1 MAQMNVD
8 IGVYPR
14 SSAVSIP
21 VWRDTMHFG
30 LSLPHFRQVASPEAI
45 RRVAQRA
52 EHLGYDGIWVS
63 DHIVIPYSAVDRFG
77 PIFYEP
83 LTVLGFAAACTSRVR
98 LGTTV
103 LILPYRNPL
112 VTAKV
117 LSTLDVLSGGRVTA
131 GMAVGWTEDE
141 FKALGMPFQER
152 GALSDEYI
160 AAFKILWT
168 QDKPAFRGQHVRFE
182 NIAFEPKPVQKP
194 HIPIWIGGNSKRA
207 IRRAV
212 ALGDCWHPT
221 RPLVEDVKAGVAY
234 MREVC
239 AQRGRDPN
247 TLLVAVRQP
256 LKFYDGAA
264 AAVRRR
270 PLFGSMQKVIDDIG
284 HYRDAG
290 VQYIMLDTFYSG
302 PELEH
307 QTVEGMFETIERFA
321 ADVMPKIQ

>member
-1 MAQMNVD
+1 MK
-8 IGVYPR
+8 
-14 SSAVSIP
+14 
-21 VWRDTMHFG
+21 FG

-45 RRVAQRA
+45 RHVAQRA

-63 DHIVIPYSAVDRFG
+63 DHIVIPSSAVGRFG
-77 PIFYEP
+77 SMFYEP
-83 LTVLGFAAACTSRVR
+83 LTVLAFAAAVTSKVR

-117 LSTLDVLSGGRVTA
+117 LATLDVLSGGRVTA

-141 FKALGMPFQER
+141 FKALGVPFKER

-160 AAFKILWT
+160 AAFKVLWT
-168 QDKPAFRGQHVRFE
+168 QDRPEFHGQYVRFE

-234 MREVC
+234 LREVC
-239 AQRGRDPN
+239 AQRGREPN
-247 TLLVAVRQP
+247 TLMIAVRQP
-256 LKFYDGAA
+256 LKLYDGVEAS
-264 AAVRRR
+264 VRRR
-270 PLFGSMQKVIDDIG
+270 PLLGSTQKIVDDIG
-284 HYRDAG
+284 HYRDTG
-290 VQYIMLDTFYSG
+290 VQYMMLDTFYSA

-307 QTVEGMFETIERFA
+307 QTIEGVLETIERFA
-321 ADVMPKIQ
+321 ADVMPKYRDEG

>member
-1 MAQMNVD
+1 MNTG
-8 IGVYPR
+8 IYVYLC
-14 SSAVSIP
+14 SSAVS
-21 VWRDTMHFG
+21 VHLWRDAMRFG
-30 LSLPHFRQVASPEAI
+30 LSLPHFRQVASPEVI

-63 DHIVIPYSAVDRFG
+63 DHIVIPDSAVDRFG
-77 PIFYEP
+77 SMFYEP
-83 LTVLGFAAACTSRVR
+83 LTVLGFVAACTAKVR

-103 LILPYRNPL
+103 LILPYRNPV

-117 LSTLDVLSGGRVTA
+117 LATLDVLSGGRVTA

-141 FKALGMPFQER
+141 FKALGVPFQER

-160 AAFKILWT
+160 AVFKALWM
-168 QDKPAFRGQHVRFE
+168 QDKPVFQGHYVRFE
-182 NIAFEPKPVQKP
+182 HIAFEPKPVQKP
-194 HIPIWIGGNSKRA
+194 HIPIWIGGNSRRA

-234 MREVC
+234 LREVC
-239 AQRGRDPN
+239 AQRGRDPHS
-247 TLLVAVRQP
+247 LMIAVRQP
-256 LKFYDGAA
+256 LKFYNGAEA
-264 AAVRRR
+264 SVRRR
-270 PLFGSMQKVIDDIG
+270 PLLGSTPKIIDDIG

-290 VQYIMLDTFYSG
+290 VQYMMLDTFYSV

-307 QTVEGMFETIERFA
+307 ETVEGMFETIERFA

>member
-1 MAQMNVD
+1 MN
-8 IGVYPR
+8 
-14 SSAVSIP
+14 
-21 VWRDTMHFG
+21 FG
-30 LSLPHFRQVASPEAI
+30 LSLPHFRRVASPAAI
-45 RRVAQRA
+45 RRVARRA
-52 EHLGYDGIWVS
+52 EDLGYDGVWVS
-63 DHIVIPYSAVDRFG
+63 DHIVIPQSAADRFG
-77 PIFYEP
+77 SVFYEP

-103 LILPYRNPL
+103 LILPYRNPV

-117 LSTLDVLSGGRVTA
+117 LATLDVLSGGRVTA
-131 GMAVGWTEDE
+131 GMAVGWTEHE
-141 FKALGMPFQER
+141 FGALGVPFQER

-160 AAFKILWT
+160 AAFKVLWRE
-168 QDKPAFRGQHVRFE
+168 DKPAFLGQYVRFE

-221 RPLVEDVKAGVAY
+221 RPLVEDVRAGVAY

-239 AQRGRDPN
+239 AHRGRDPRSL
-247 TLLVAVRQP
+247 TIAVRQP
-256 LKFYDGAA
+256 LKFYDGAEA
-264 AAVRRR
+264 SVRRR
-270 PLFGSMQKVIDDIG
+270 PLLGSTQKVIDDIG

-290 VQYIMLDTFYSG
+290 VRYMLLDTFYSS

-307 QTVEGMFETIERFA
+307 ETVEGMLETIERFA
-321 ADVMPKIQ
+321 ADVMPKIQS

>member
-1 MAQMNVD
+1 MQ
-8 IGVYPR
+8 
-14 SSAVSIP
+14 
-21 VWRDTMHFG
+21 FG

-45 RRVAQRA
+45 RRVAQDA

-63 DHIVIPYSAVDRFG
+63 DHIVIPASAVDRFG
-77 PIFYEP
+77 SMFYEP
-83 LTVLGFAAACTSRVR
+83 LTVLGFAAACTTRVR

-103 LILPYRNPL
+103 IILPYRNPL
-112 VTAKV
+112 VAAKV
-117 LSTLDVLSGGRVTA
+117 LSTLDILSGGRVTA

-141 FKALGMPFQER
+141 FKALGVPFKER

-160 AAFKILWT
+160 AAFKALWT
-168 QDKPAFRGQHVRFE
+168 QDKPTFRGQYVRFE

-234 MREVC
+234 LHEVC
-239 AQRGRDPN
+239 AQRGRAPGSL
-247 TLLVAVRQP
+247 TVAVRQP
-256 LKFYDGAA
+256 LKFYAGAEA
-264 AAVRRR
+264 SVRRR
-270 PLFGSMQKVIDDIG
+270 PLLGSAQKIIDDIG
-284 HYRDAG
+284 LYRDAG
-290 VQYIMLDTFYSG
+290 VQYLMLDTFYSA

-307 QTVEGMFETIERFA
+307 QTVEGMFEAIERFA
-321 ADVMPKIQ
+321 ADVMPKFQQ